1 MQSYPDDGEET
12 GNVLILT
19 LIIGLSIIAISTI
32 GIWRITDNAYLS
44 AYYTLRVFF
53 ADPISN
59 ADIVIA
65 SLASTGS
72 VYTEASII
80 GLEIIDNLSRMLI
93 ISFIVAA
100 VIDLAVY
107 SNIEEYLNRIAV
119 RHMDGHVIICGY
131 GGISENLAAELYRKK
146 EKFIV
151 IEPNAQ
157 NTPSLNSV
165 RFPVIGRRFTENDVL
180 KSASITKAKA
190 IVFTSLSDMDN
201 VIGIITARH
210 LNQNIKIIS
219 RATTEETRRKMIRA
233 GSDICILPEQLAGL
247 EMGIRI
253 IRAVF

>member
-1 MQSYPDDGEET
+1 MPSYPSNGEET

-19 LIIGLSIIAISTI
+19 LVIGLSIIAISTI
-32 GIWRITDNAYLS
+32 GIWKLTNNAYLS

-59 ADIVIA
+59 ADIIVA

-72 VYTEASII
+72 IYTEISIVA
-80 GLEIIDNLSRMLI
+80 LEIIDNLSRMLI

-119 RHMDGHVIICGY
+119 RHMDNHIIICGY
-131 GGISENLAAELYRKK
+131 DGFSENLATEIYRKK

-210 LNQNIKIIS
+210 LNPNIKIIS
-219 RATTEETRRKMIRA
+219 RATKEETRRKMMRA

-247 EMGIRI
+247 EMGIRVV
-253 IRAVF
+253 RAVF